1 MSDNE
6 EDRPLSRRERR
17 LKELGETGMNPV
29 VSGATAPGADPRT
42 DLVDFEEIVIS
53 PVDEHGRPRTRRE
66 MRELR
71 EQALAER
78 AAQAEEVAALE
89 PSVNADVDAPAE
101 ESEPGVTDAPVIQ
114 ADEAPEVVADTEAT
128 TDTEAVEIEKLFEAE
143 ETVAVQDDAAGDP
156 QPDSSVPAFDDHL
169 AQTQPFS
176 PADFAAATTAAEVD
190 EVVEIHSDE
199 DGDADEDG
207 DEMLDAEIAAD
218 TVPISAIRERST
230 RAAEAPQ
237 AYTFPD
243 IAPLDDGISVFDNP
257 ASRGVSG
264 KDPGS
269 VGENGGGFDD
279 IISRA
284 VAQEGAASASSSSA
298 LILPAMPESGQL
310 AGRLGETGE
319 LYITGSIELP
329 RSLGETG
336 GHASLLDSVEADP
349 LDELGFADRAASS
362 GGIAPV
368 SAARAVSARA
378 TLGPVVTEAQKEKSK
393 LPVVLIATGGGLVVA
408 VVALLV
414 WGATS
419 GMFG

>member
-17 LKELGETGMNPV
+17 LKELGETGMNPL

-42 DLVDFEEIVIS
+42 DLVDSEEIVIS

-78 AAQAEEVAALE
+78 AAQAEEAAALE
-89 PSVNADVDAPAE
+89 EAGVREEDVDP
-101 ESEPGVTDAPVIQ
+101 
-114 ADEAPEVVADTEAT
+114 
-128 TDTEAVEIEKLFEAE
+128 EAVELENLFEVEVIPEAE
-143 ETVAVQDDAAGDP
+143 ETPEVEALVEADQRPESA
-156 QPDSSVPAFDDHL
+156 VPAFDEHL

-190 EVVEIHSDE
+190 EGIEIHANE
-199 DGDADEDG
+199 VVDADEDG

-230 RAAEAPQ
+230 RDAEAPQ

-349 LDELGFADRAASS
+349 LDELGFADRAASA

>member
-17 LKELGETGMNPV
+17 LKELGETGMNPL

-42 DLVDFEEIVIS
+42 DLVDSEEIVIS

-89 PSVNADVDAPAE
+89 EAGVREEDVDP
-101 ESEPGVTDAPVIQ
+101 
-114 ADEAPEVVADTEAT
+114 
-128 TDTEAVEIEKLFEAE
+128 EAVELENLFEVEVIPEAE
-143 ETVAVQDDAAGDP
+143 ETPEVEALVEADQRPESA
-156 QPDSSVPAFDDHL
+156 VPAFDEHL

-190 EVVEIHSDE
+190 EGIEIHANE
-199 DGDADEDG
+199 VVDADEDG

-230 RAAEAPQ
+230 RDAEAPQ

-349 LDELGFADRAASS
+349 LDELGFADRAASA

>member
-17 LKELGETGMNPV
+17 LKELGETGMNPL

-42 DLVDFEEIVIS
+42 DLVDSEEIVIS

-89 PSVNADVDAPAE
+89 EAGVREEDVDP
-101 ESEPGVTDAPVIQ
+101 
-114 ADEAPEVVADTEAT
+114 
-128 TDTEAVEIEKLFEAE
+128 EAVELENLFEVEVIPEVEATPESE
-143 ETVAVQDDAAGDP
+143 ETPEVEALVEADQRPESA
-156 QPDSSVPAFDDHL
+156 VPAFDEHL

-190 EVVEIHSDE
+190 EGIEIHANE
-199 DGDADEDG
+199 VVDADEDG

-349 LDELGFADRAASS
+349 LDELGFADRAASA

>member
-89 PSVNADVDAPAE
+89 EAGVREEDVDP
-101 ESEPGVTDAPVIQ
+101 
-114 ADEAPEVVADTEAT
+114 
-128 TDTEAVEIEKLFEAE
+128 EAVELENLFEVEVIPEVEATPESE
-143 ETVAVQDDAAGDP
+143 ETPEVEALVEADQRPESA
-156 QPDSSVPAFDDHL
+156 VPAFDDHL

-298 LILPAMPESGQL
+298 LILPD
-310 AGRLGETGE
+310 RK
-319 LYITGSIELP
+319 
-329 RSLGETG
+329 
-336 GHASLLDSVEADP
+336 SV
-349 LDELGFADRAASS
+349 
-362 GGIAPV
+362 V
-368 SAARAVSARA
+368 
-378 TLGPVVTEAQKEKSK
+378 
-393 LPVVLIATGGGLVVA
+393 
-408 VVALLV
+408 
-414 WGATS
+414 
-419 GMFG
+419 

>member
-17 LKELGETGMNPV
+17 LKELGEMGMNPV

-42 DLVDFEEIVIS
+42 DLVDAEEIVIS

-78 AAQAEEVAALE
+78 AAQAEEAAALE
-89 PSVNADVDAPAE
+89 EAGVREEDVDP
-101 ESEPGVTDAPVIQ
+101 
-114 ADEAPEVVADTEAT
+114 
-128 TDTEAVEIEKLFEAE
+128 EAVELENLFEVEVIPEVEATPESE
-143 ETVAVQDDAAGDP
+143 ETPEVEALVEADQRPESA
-156 QPDSSVPAFDDHL
+156 VPAFDEHL

-190 EVVEIHSDE
+190 EGIEIHANE
-199 DGDADEDG
+199 VVDADEDG

-243 IAPLDDGISVFDNP
+243 IAPLDDGISVLDNP

-349 LDELGFADRAASS
+349 LDELGFADRAASA

>member
-17 LKELGETGMNPV
+17 LKELGETGMNPL

-42 DLVDFEEIVIS
+42 DLVDSEEIVIS

-78 AAQAEEVAALE
+78 AAQAEEAAALE
-89 PSVNADVDAPAE
+89 EAGVREEDVDP
-101 ESEPGVTDAPVIQ
+101 
-114 ADEAPEVVADTEAT
+114 
-128 TDTEAVEIEKLFEAE
+128 EAVELENLFEVEVIPEVEATPESE
-143 ETVAVQDDAAGDP
+143 ETPEVEALVEADQRPESA
-156 QPDSSVPAFDDHL
+156 VPAFDEHL

-190 EVVEIHSDE
+190 EGIEIHANE
-199 DGDADEDG
+199 VVDADEDG

-230 RAAEAPQ
+230 RDAEAPQ

-264 KDPGS
+264 KEPGS

-349 LDELGFADRAASS
+349 LDELGFADRAASA

>member
-17 LKELGETGMNPV
+17 LKELGETGMNPL

-42 DLVDFEEIVIS
+42 DLVDSEEIVIS

-78 AAQAEEVAALE
+78 AAQAEEAAALE
-89 PSVNADVDAPAE
+89 EAGVREEDVDP
-101 ESEPGVTDAPVIQ
+101 
-114 ADEAPEVVADTEAT
+114 
-128 TDTEAVEIEKLFEAE
+128 EAVELENLFEVEVIPEVEATPESE
-143 ETVAVQDDAAGDP
+143 ETPEVEALVEADQRPESA
-156 QPDSSVPAFDDHL
+156 VPAFDEHL

-190 EVVEIHSDE
+190 EGIEIHANE
-199 DGDADEDG
+199 VVDADEDG

-349 LDELGFADRAASS
+349 LDELGFADRAASA

>member
-89 PSVNADVDAPAE
+89 EAGVREEDVDP
-101 ESEPGVTDAPVIQ
+101 
-114 ADEAPEVVADTEAT
+114 
-128 TDTEAVEIEKLFEAE
+128 EAVELENLFEVEVIPEVEATPESE
-143 ETVAVQDDAAGDP
+143 ETPEVEALVEADQRPESA
-156 QPDSSVPAFDDHL
+156 VPAFDDHL

-349 LDELGFADRAASS
+349 LDELGFADRAASA

>member
-17 LKELGETGMNPV
+17 LKELGETGMNPL

-42 DLVDFEEIVIS
+42 DLVDSEEIVIS

-78 AAQAEEVAALE
+78 AAQAEEAAALE
-89 PSVNADVDAPAE
+89 EAGVREEDVDP
-101 ESEPGVTDAPVIQ
+101 
-114 ADEAPEVVADTEAT
+114 
-128 TDTEAVEIEKLFEAE
+128 EAVELENLFEVEVIPEVEATPESE
-143 ETVAVQDDAAGDP
+143 ETPEVEALVEADQRPESA
-156 QPDSSVPAFDDHL
+156 VPAFDEHL

-190 EVVEIHSDE
+190 EGIEIHANE
-199 DGDADEDG
+199 VVDADEDG

-237 AYTFPD
+237 TYTFPD

-349 LDELGFADRAASS
+349 LDELGFADRAASA

>member
-89 PSVNADVDAPAE
+89 EAGVREEDVDP
-101 ESEPGVTDAPVIQ
+101 
-114 ADEAPEVVADTEAT
+114 
-128 TDTEAVEIEKLFEAE
+128 EAVELENLFEVEVIPEVEATPESE
-143 ETVAVQDDAAGDP
+143 ETPEVEALVEADQRPESA
-156 QPDSSVPAFDDHL
+156 VPAFDDHL

-349 LDELGFADRAASS
+349 LDELGFADRAASA
-362 GGIAPV
+362 GGIGPR
-368 SAARAVSARA
+368 SPDGFLRARA

>member
-199 DGDADEDG
+199 DGD
-207 DEMLDAEIAAD
+207 EMLDAEIAAD

-349 LDELGFADRAASS
+349 LDELGFADRAASA

>member
-17 LKELGETGMNPV
+17 LKELGETGMNPL

-42 DLVDFEEIVIS
+42 DLVDSEEIVIS

-78 AAQAEEVAALE
+78 AAQAEEAAALE
-89 PSVNADVDAPAE
+89 EAGVREEDVDP
-101 ESEPGVTDAPVIQ
+101 
-114 ADEAPEVVADTEAT
+114 
-128 TDTEAVEIEKLFEAE
+128 EAVELENLFEVEVIPEVEATPESE
-143 ETVAVQDDAAGDP
+143 ETPEVEALVEADQRPESA
-156 QPDSSVPAFDDHL
+156 VPAFDEHL

-190 EVVEIHSDE
+190 EGIEIHANE
-199 DGDADEDG
+199 VVDADEDG

-264 KDPGS
+264 KEPGS

-349 LDELGFADRAASS
+349 LDELGFADRAASA